1 MPTGVKEETYE
12 ITQVETDIVATD
24 VEPGDDKDEWDNLWR
39 VQVPVGL
46 SYVIR
51 PEDFFSL
58 YLYDL
63 AEYVEG
69 AVAADATAYTNETV
83 DARDVGTNDMTLLP
97 AVGGPIQVNDAYY
110 FGSRHPFTKLTIT
123 ATTAGVGVWVIT
135 WEYYNGS
142 TWATLPGI
150 SDGSA
155 AAGAGFTAAAGDWD
169 ITFTLPPDWAKYAGA
184 EVIGQSLY
192 WIRARVSAYTSAAT
206 QPKGDYAYVNSA
218 LEHLAVDMI
227 KIETRDASEEGRA
240 LLLAPCQ
247 YSQVKEFQDVDKF
260 THFDIAEPAIV
271 PEGHWIAIMGK
282 STAGVMDVSASYFKL
297 SCKRVRHTLFE

>member
-97 AVGGPIQVNDAYY
+97 AVGGYRNN
-110 FGSRHPFTKLTIT
+110 S
-123 ATTAGVGVWVIT
+123 
-135 WEYYNGS
+135 
-142 TWATLPGI
+142 
-150 SDGSA
+150 SDIN
-155 AAGAGFTAAAGDWD
+155 F
-169 ITFTLPPDWAKYAGA
+169 FYRP
-184 EVIGQSLY
+184 
-192 WIRARVSAYTSAAT
+192 
-206 QPKGDYAYVNSA
+206 
-218 LEHLAVDMI
+218 
-227 KIETRDASEEGRA
+227 
-240 LLLAPCQ
+240 
-247 YSQVKEFQDVDKF
+247 
-260 THFDIAEPAIV
+260 
-271 PEGHWIAIMGK
+271 
-282 STAGVMDVSASYFKL
+282 
-297 SCKRVRHTLFE
+297 